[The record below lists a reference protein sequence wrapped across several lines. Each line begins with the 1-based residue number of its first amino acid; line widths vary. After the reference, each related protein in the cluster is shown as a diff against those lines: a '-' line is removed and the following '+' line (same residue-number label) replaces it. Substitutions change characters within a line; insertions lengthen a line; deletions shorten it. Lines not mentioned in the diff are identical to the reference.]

1 MKLAI
6 AIALAASSLMT
17 MPALAGA
24 DNKVAT
30 SEQKPD
36 PIKIAAGAKVTA
48 TVVSVDLASRLVV
61 LKGPQGN
68 LFEIYADERVKNGLY
83 SSMIVRINLSRIG

>member
-24 DNKVAT
+24 DNK
-30 SEQKPD
+30 
-36 PIKIAAGAKVTA
+36 
-48 TVVSVDLASRLVV
+48 
-61 LKGPQGN
+61 
-68 LFEIYADERVKNGLY
+68 
-83 SSMIVRINLSRIG
+83 

>member
-36 PIKIAAGAKVTA
+36 PIKIAAGAKVQQP
-48 TVVSVDLASRLVV
+48 SYR
-61 LKGPQGN
+61 
-68 LFEIYADERVKNGLY
+68 
-83 SSMIVRINLSRIG
+83 